1 LKRLGYGKIEF
12 SSISAYNTQMIRLA
26 EFIGCKRYKTYTVF
40 GKSLIDRP
48 LTLEETYGTGAETMR
63 RFFKQRP

>member
-1 LKRLGYGKIEF
+1 
-12 SSISAYNTQMIRLA
+12 MIRLA

-48 LTLEETYGTGAETMR
+48 LTLEETYGTGTETMR
-63 RFFKQRP
+63 KFRKKP